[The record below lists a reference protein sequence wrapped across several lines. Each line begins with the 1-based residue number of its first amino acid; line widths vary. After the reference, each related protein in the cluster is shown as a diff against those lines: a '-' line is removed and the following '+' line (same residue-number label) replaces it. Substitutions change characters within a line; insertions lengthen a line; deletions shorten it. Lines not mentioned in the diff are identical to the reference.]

1 MADPNW
7 ANRTIWTGDNLD
19 VMRGMNSESV
29 DLIYLDPPF
38 NSNRDYAAP
47 IGSEAAEAA
56 FKDTWTLN
64 DVDLAWHGEIAESD
78 PALYSVIDAAG
89 LSRRRSMR
97 AYLIMM
103 SVRLLEMRRVL
114 KPNGSIYLHCDP
126 SADTWLTAAMDCV
139 FGHDQLQQIIT
150 WKRTSA
156 HNDRM
161 FGSVRD
167 TILYYAPESATQ
179 NPDAIR
185 IPLDKDYVAAYY
197 RLEDER
203 GRYRAGDLTAA
214 GERMGESGEPWR
226 GIDPTK
232 VSRHWAVPRRG
243 GYADYLVRFLPSY
256 FDIESSLAR
265 LDALDASGFI
275 HWPAEPGGVPQLK
288 RYLDASPGQI
298 PTNLWDDIPPLG
310 ARARERV
317 GYPTQK
323 PLRLLERIILA
334 SSNPGDVVL
343 DPFCGCATAC
353 VAAEKLDRQWAGIDL
368 SPVAHALAHQRF
380 QNELGLTSFSVTHRG
395 DIPQRTDF
403 GVLPSYKTHKHTLY
417 GKQEG
422 HCAGCRC
429 MFPYRNMT
437 TDHIVARSRGGTD
450 HLDNLQLLCNACNS
464 LKGANSQEWFVAE
477 LLSRGIRS

>member
-7 ANRTIWTGDNLD
+7 ANRTIWTADNLD

-47 IGSEAAEAA
+47 IGSAAAEAA
-56 FKDTWTLN
+56 FKDTWTLS
-64 DVDLAWHGEIAESD
+64 DVDLAWHGEIAESNPD
-78 PALYSVIDAAG
+78 LYGIVDAAG
-89 LSRRRSMR
+89 LGHSKPMK

-103 SVRLLEMRRVL
+103 IVRLVEMRRIL

-126 SADTWLTAAMDCV
+126 TANAWLTAAMDCV
-139 FGHDQLQQIIT
+139 FGQEQFQQVII

-156 HNDRM
+156 HNDRL
-161 FGSVRD
+161 FGSVCD
-167 TILYYAPESATQ
+167 TILYYAREGATQ
-179 NPDAIR
+179 NLDHIR
-185 IPLDKDYVAAYY
+185 VPLDRDYVDSFY
-197 RLEDER
+197 RHEDER

-214 GERMGESGEPWR
+214 GERTGESGEPWR
-226 GIDPTK
+226 GIDPTE
-232 VSRHWAVPRRG
+232 VSRHWAVPRTG
-243 GYADYLVRFLPSY
+243 AYADYIVRFLPDY
-256 FDIESSLAR
+256 LEIESSLAR
-265 LDALDASGFI
+265 LDTLDEAGFI

-298 PTNLWDDIPPLG
+298 PGNLWDDIPPLG
-310 ARARERV
+310 ARAKERV

-368 SPVAHALAHQRF
+368 SPVAHALAHTRF
-380 QNELGLTSFSVTHRG
+380 QNELGLTSFSVTHRS
-395 DIPQRTDF
+395 DIPQRTDL

-417 GKQEG
+417 GRQEG
-422 HCAGCRC
+422 LCTGCNTL
-429 MFPYRNMT
+429 FPFRNMT
-437 TDHIVARSRGGTD
+437 IVHILARSRGGSD
-450 HLDNLQLLCNACNS
+450 HFDNLQLLCNACNS

-477 LLSRGIRS
+477 LLQRGIRN